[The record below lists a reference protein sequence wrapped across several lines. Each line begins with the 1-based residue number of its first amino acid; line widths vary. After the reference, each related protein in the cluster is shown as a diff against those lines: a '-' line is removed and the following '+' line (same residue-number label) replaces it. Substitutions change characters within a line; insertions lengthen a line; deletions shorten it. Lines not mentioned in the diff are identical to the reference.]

1 MRRDG
6 RCLLIPSAGF
16 SQMMEPR
23 CLQSLLNVRQ
33 KITCHLDAKKDSFLN
48 KQGSCI
54 KKKRQLP
61 GPRSNKQAAEEAE
74 AAFLSY
80 HAVEIYGARGK
91 SWPNFLQAALNRSRW
106 GSHS

>member
-1 MRRDG
+1 MSFDSQRRLFSDG
-6 RCLLIPSAGF
+6 GTMLSPISVKRPPKKL
-16 SQMMEPR
+16 
-23 CLQSLLNVRQ
+23 
-33 KITCHLDAKKDSFLN
+33 TCHLDAKKDSFLN

-54 KKKRQLP
+54 KKKKRQLP

-74 AAFLSY
+74 AAFLSH

>member
-16 SQMMEPR
+16 SRMMEPR

-33 KITCHLDAKKDSFLN
+33 KITCYLDAKKDSFLN

-54 KKKRQLP
+54 KKGQLP
-61 GPRSNKQAAEEAE
+61 GLRSNKQAAEEAE
-74 AAFLSY
+74 AAFLSH

-91 SWPNFLQAALNRSRW
+91 SWPNFLQAALNRPQWS
-106 GSHS
+106 SHS

>member
-1 MRRDG
+1 MSFDSQCRLFSDDG
-6 RCLLIPSAGF
+6 TTLSPISVKRPPKNNMPFRCQERFISKQARVLY
-16 SQMMEPR
+16 
-23 CLQSLLNVRQ
+23 Q
-33 KITCHLDAKKDSFLN
+33 K
-48 KQGSCI
+48 

-74 AAFLSY
+74 AAFLSH